1 MRSLTLMLAAAA
13 TATAPT
19 PQTGTLHSF
28 GDWIVGCDNGRA
40 CQAVAL
46 MPDTMPDDSST
57 MVISRAADPAA
68 PPVISMSAATTA
80 IIRFSVDGILLP
92 IRFTNGQETITIA
105 PASAAVF
112 VNGIVKGHELLASA
126 PGKIQF
132 RISLHG
138 ASAALRYMDEQQ
150 KRAGTVTALVAR
162 GNRPISAIPSPPA
175 LPVIAVPPN
184 SKLSPMALSAR
195 KRAELNKADEC
206 EADKSADMEPSYG
219 RLDAGHSVAIRNVR
233 CENGAYNFLFD
244 VYVIDAKG
252 IVSDADFDAEPPTGF
267 YNVSWNDDRLT
278 TYYKGRGVGDCGERQ
293 SFAWDGKMFRLV
305 EQDEMDRCGGSAD
318 YIPTWR
324 ARVVKR

>member
-19 PQTGTLHSF
+19 PQAGTLHSF

-46 MPDTMPDDSST
+46 MPDNMPDDSST

-68 PPVISMSAATTA
+68 PPVISMSAATTP
-80 IIRFSVDGILLP
+80 IMRFSVDGILLP

-105 PASAAVF
+105 P
-112 VNGIVKGHELLASA
+112 
-126 PGKIQF
+126 
-132 RISLHG
+132 

-175 LPVIAVPPN
+175 LPVITMAPN

-252 IVSDADFDAEPPTGF
+252 IVSDADFDAKPPTGF

-293 SFAWDGKMFRLV
+293 SFAWDGKRFRLV